1 MAEELD
7 LSSLDEMDDIDWSD
21 VEGELQKNRD
31 MLLEEAEANQSRDIE
46 PAGGSDGDLES
57 VDDDLSEIGADFLMD
72 IPLHLTIEVGRSTLL
87 VKDILALEIGSIVEL
102 KKRIGSPIHVLIND
116 KLVAKGEIVVQ
127 NEKFGLKVTEIIE
140 ESERLQKL
148 REL

>member
-21 VEGELQKNRD
+21 VEGELQKNKE
-31 MLLEEAEANQSRDIE
+31 MLQEEAESNQSTDIE
-46 PAGGSDGDLES
+46 SADGFEGGAEGVE
-57 VDDDLSEIGADFLMD
+57 DDFNEISADFLMD
-72 IPLHLTIEVGRSTLL
+72 IPLHLTVEVGRSTLL
-87 VKDILALEIGSIVEL
+87 VRDILALEIGSIVEL

-140 ESERLQKL
+140 ESERLENL